1 MKGTWDMGF
10 RFSRLGTD
18 TLLHEAA
25 VGAPFQGANL
35 AKQGIAQVGLTFSEN
50 FVASLRSVRASRC
63 APTAAL

>member
-1 MKGTWDMGF
+1 VKGTWDMGF

-35 AKQGIAQVGLTFSEN
+35 AKQGIAQRAIRTCLTALVF
-50 FVASLRSVRASRC
+50 LDM
-63 APTAAL
+63 AAYR